1 MSDVYKSRQIS
12 EVHGQSQLGN
22 MHATTNKESPC
33 LTLTGCYV
41 KDKGDGVSQKVMVA
55 EWRSHA
61 QTYADG
67 PCLMLVKCVHK
78 LRLKQQLATN
88 IALTIP
94 LYIGRFNFPEAH

>member
-55 EWRSHA
+55 E
-61 QTYADG
+61 
-67 PCLMLVKCVHK
+67 
-78 LRLKQQLATN
+78 
-88 IALTIP
+88 
-94 LYIGRFNFPEAH
+94 